1 MACIFGHKWDGCKCT
16 KCGQTRDESH
26 NVKNGTC
33 VICNKHFVTMSS
45 FTSEEIILLGVAMGT
60 LSGLLKE
67 QGNATPQFDRLS
79 SMFKDSLADT
89 SNKWISQEDMQF
101 INAASAMYLE
111 AIGLQNLSPKEE
123 QLWLSL
129 VDKYSR
135 LVN

>member
-1 MACIFGHKWDGCKCT
+1 
-16 KCGQTRDESH
+16 
-26 NVKNGTC
+26 
-33 VICNKHFVTMSS
+33 MSS